1 MGARTRSPAPGR
13 RYFSVR
19 ALVGQ
24 ASSELAQLLLHDS
37 GALGLEIRD
46 QEVTPMPGAARPAKG
61 EAMVIGFFADRRS
74 ARTARALL
82 DKKISRAKVR
92 LVESAVEDWSESW
105 KWSVRA
111 VAVGRLWIG
120 PPWLAH
126 SAPQDKTAV
135 VIEPRMAFGTGDH
148 PTTRLCLEA
157 LDAHLAAR
165 PGDSVLD
172 VGTGTGVLAIAA
184 RKLHAGRV
192 AAIDVDP
199 IAVEQARENA
209 ALNGAPRVELFDGG
223 LDTARGKFDLVLA
236 NLLANGLVE
245 MAPQL
250 KQKVRRR
257 LVLGGILKPQQRAV
271 ENAFRKV
278 GLLRRGRG
286 VEGDWV
292 RLDLEPR

>member
-1 MGARTRSPAPGR
+1 MRSPAPGGR

-19 ALVGQ
+19 AVVGQ

-46 QEVTPMPGAARPAKG
+46 EEVSPMPGAARPAKG

-74 ARTARALL
+74 ARTARAVVTRR
-82 DKKISRAKVR
+82 ISRAKVR
-92 LVESAVEDWSESW
+92 LAESAAEDWSESW

-126 SAPQDKTAV
+126 SAPEGKTTV

-157 LDAHLAAR
+157 LDTHLAVH

-209 ALNGAPRVELFDGG
+209 ALNGVKVELFDGG
-223 LDTARGKFDLVLA
+223 LDAARGKFDLVLA
-236 NLLANGLVE
+236 NLLANGLVQ

-250 KQKVRRR
+250 KQKVRGR

-271 ENAFRKV
+271 EDAFRNV

-286 VEGDWV
+286 AEGDWV